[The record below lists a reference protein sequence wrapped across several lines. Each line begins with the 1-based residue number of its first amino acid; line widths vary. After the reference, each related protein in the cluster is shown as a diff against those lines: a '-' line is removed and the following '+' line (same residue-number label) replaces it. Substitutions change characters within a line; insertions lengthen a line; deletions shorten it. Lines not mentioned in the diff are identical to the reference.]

1 MQLVIA
7 LVLLLLLP
15 SVARAEARIALLI
28 GNQAYNATV
37 GPLQN
42 PHNDIILIGA
52 ALEKLN
58 FKVTLV
64 RDADYRSTNAA
75 IKRHIAA
82 LRREGQGAISLVYYS
97 GHGAANPE
105 TKVNYLIPVDVADAD
120 DKDLWLYS
128 INLNTL
134 VENLRAQAQGERTTS
149 YSTRVGTSST

>member
-1 MQLVIA
+1 MPYRDSHAGSHLV
-7 LVLLLLLP
+7 
-15 SVARAEARIALLI
+15 AE
-28 GNQAYNATV
+28 TSTKV

-82 LRREGQGAISLVYYS
+82 LRREAQGAISVFYYS
-97 GHGAANPE
+97 GHGAANSE
-105 TKVNYLIPVDVADAD
+105 TKVNYLIPVDVTDAD
-120 DKDLWLYS
+120 EKDLWLYS

-134 VENLRAQAQGERTTS
+134 VENLRAQAPGATHYVIFDACRNELNLTGRGQKAH
-149 YSTRVGTSST
+149 